1 MLRILKILDVLRW
14 FMFLIINERNSKQCH
29 AKQCSL
35 AILMVLK
42 AANSMIQFQA
52 NHRSR
57 DVVFLEGKFHEF
69 GTEHST
75 DSFSDY
81 SQSDVQVP
89 RSLSKENGNDDVDRN
104 VPVDPDVQDVAVDH
118 RLDDRQVGTTY
129 EDNFLREVEQLG
141 ERQCKPLARFD
152 EECYVSNNL

>member
-1 MLRILKILDVLRW
+1 
-14 FMFLIINERNSKQCH
+14 
-29 AKQCSL
+29 
-35 AILMVLK
+35 
-42 AANSMIQFQA
+42 MIQFQA